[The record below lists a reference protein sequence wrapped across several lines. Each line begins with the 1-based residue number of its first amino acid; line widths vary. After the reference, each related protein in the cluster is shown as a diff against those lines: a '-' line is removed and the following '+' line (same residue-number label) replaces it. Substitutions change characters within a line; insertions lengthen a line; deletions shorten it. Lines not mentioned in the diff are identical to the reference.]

1 MRGGM
6 VVLATAL
13 GVACAPGADEPGGA
27 GAAPPAP
34 EITAVAG
41 IPWGFSADS
50 IVARRS
56 EPLARRPDF
65 GGVQLL
71 TYREILY
78 GAQVELVYL
87 VDPRAGMIRGAY
99 TWPVGSGEECT
110 HALGSLDRGVTS
122 RYPELVPAEEKA
134 GAGDPCA
141 LAISGKGSYMKL
153 WTDPANGARIGLF
166 LFPPGSS
173 VALLYSTAEGDEWE
187 RQKNASQF

>member
-1 MRGGM
+1 MRGGV
-6 VVLATAL
+6 VVLAIFL
-13 GVACAPGADEPGGA
+13 GVACAPGVDEPGGA
-27 GAAPPAP
+27 GAATPAP
-34 EITAVAG
+34 QITAVAG
-41 IPWGFSADS
+41 IPWGFSTDS
-50 IVARRS
+50 IVARRG
-56 EPLARRPDF
+56 EPPTRRPDF

-99 TWPVGSGEECT
+99 TWPVGSAEECT
-110 HALGSLDRGVTS
+110 HALGSLDRGVTR
-122 RYPELVPAEEKA
+122 RYPELEQVEEKA

-141 LAISGKGSYMKL
+141 LAIAGRSTYMKL

-173 VALLYSTAEGDEWE
+173 LALLYSTAKGDEWE
-187 RQKNASQF
+187 TQKNASQF

>member
-1 MRGGM
+1 MGRVV
-6 VVLATAL
+6 VVLAMFL
-13 GVACAPGADEPGGA
+13 GVACAPGDDEPGGA
-27 GAAPPAP
+27 EAATSAP
-34 EITAVAG
+34 QITAVAG

-50 IVARRS
+50 IVARRG
-56 EPLARRPDF
+56 EPLVRRPDL

-87 VDPRAGMIRGAY
+87 VDPGAGMIRGAY
-99 TWPVGSGEECT
+99 TWPVASGEECA
-110 HALGSLDRGVTS
+110 HALGSLDRGVTG
-122 RYPELVPAEEKA
+122 RYPELKPVEEKG

-141 LAISGKGSYMKL
+141 RAISGGGTYMNL
-153 WTDPANGARIGLF
+153 WADPANRARIGLF

-173 VALLYSTAEGDEWE
+173 VALLYSTPEGDEWE